1 MKLVNF
7 KIADDH
13 CGVQTDDGRY
23 FDLHNNFNF
32 VSFNYLFSKRYF
44 EISWNRSQG
53 DWIWETDPKQLRI
66 EFTNVTI
73 LRIKE
78 LDQNEDVLMKYQSDD
93 LTLSIIGFTS
103 KDDYEFH
110 GYLADVNSKNENYPM
125 AIQTQNGQGF
135 IIYSESAVLKIT
147 E

>member
-7 KIADDH
+7 KIAEDH
-13 CGVQTDDGRY
+13 NAIETDGGRY

-32 VSFNYLFSKRYF
+32 VSFNYQFSKRYF
-44 EISWNRSQG
+44 EINWNRSQG
-53 DWIWETDPKQLRI
+53 DWVSKTDPKQLKI

-78 LDQNEDVLMKYQSDD
+78 LDQDEDVLMKYQSDD

-103 KDDYEFH
+103 KDDTEFQ
-110 GYLADVNSKNENYPM
+110 GYLANVNSQDENYPI

-135 IIYSESAVLKIT
+135 IIYSESAVLKII

>member
-13 CGVQTDDGRY
+13 NAIETDDGRY
-23 FDLHNNFNF
+23 FDLHNNFDF
-32 VSFNYLFSKRYF
+32 VSFNYLFNKRHF
-44 EISWNRSQG
+44 EISWSRSQG
-53 DWIWETDPKQLRI
+53 DWISKTDPKQLKI

-78 LDQNEDVLMKYQSDD
+78 LDQVEDVLNKYQSDD

-103 KDDYEFH
+103 KEDYEFQ
-110 GYLADVNSKNENYPM
+110 GYLAEVNSKDENYPI